1 MSFTNSL
8 YEYEMATLF
17 PASVSIVVLMCML
30 VSINSFCAAFII
42 FLSKSSVMEM
52 SHRSKVYDGIINHKI
67 LRMHQI
73 RYVDNV
79 ITYDIVWIVTGSLM
93 IIVGYLMSRK
103 REMIKH
109 DNS

>member
-1 MSFTNSL
+1 MGMGTFQ
-8 YEYEMATLF
+8 
-17 PASVSIVVLMCML
+17 
-30 VSINSFCAAFII
+30 
-42 FLSKSSVMEM
+42 
-52 SHRSKVYDGIINHKI
+52 VYDGIINHKI